1 MAVTSIWRVKG
12 RLDKVVRY
20 VENPEKTD
28 NPDCSTTPAIQNQ
41 GLEDVIGY
49 AVNAAKTVHVDDEK
63 APVLRSFVTGV
74 NCSPSTA
81 REEMIAV
88 KRRFGKEDGTIAYH
102 GYQSFAPGEA
112 TPEIAHE
119 IGVKLAERL
128 WGDRYQ
134 VLVATHLDKENH
146 LHSHFVVNT
155 VSFVDGIKYHR
166 TEQDYR
172 EMQRASDELCR
183 EYGLSVIARTRDK
196 TKSYAEWKAEQE
208 DRPTVRGTIRAD
220 IDAAILASTSRKA
233 FFAVLAARGYAFK
246 FTGEGGKPLKYPGL
260 RPPGAKSFFR
270 FNKLGRGYTLEDID
284 ARLIGKYTKTDP
296 YPKKEREEVKRTRAE
311 NQPTYKKKVS
321 GLRALYLRYCYELHI
336 IVKHPASAKRVSIF
350 MREDIAKLDR
360 LDAQTRLLANHN
372 IENGE
377 QLAHHRNG
385 AEKEIAALLEERQSI
400 NRDIRRLSRDG
411 DEGALAPLRERRAII
426 SAKLKELRREVT
438 LCDSIAERSAQ
449 TMDEL
454 ERYIE
459 EQEIEER
466 RNVKNELL
474 R

>member
-20 VENPEKTD
+20 IENPEKTD
-28 NPDCSTTPAIQNQ
+28 NPEFGVEPGQ
-41 GLEDVIGY
+41 GLEDVIDY
-49 AVNAAKTVHVDDEK
+49 AVNTAKTVRVDDEE

-88 KRRFGKEDGTIAYH
+88 KRRFGKEGGTIAYH

-119 IGVKLAERL
+119 IGVKLAQRL

-166 TEQDYR
+166 TAQDYR
-172 EMQRASDELCR
+172 EMQRVSDELCR
-183 EYGLSVIARTRDK
+183 EYGLSVIAKAKDK
-196 TKSYAEWKAEQE
+196 SKSYAEWKAEQD
-208 DRPTVRGTIRAD
+208 DRPTLRGTIRQD
-220 IDAAILASTSRKA
+220 IDAAILSSTSQRA
-233 FFAVLAARGYAFK
+233 FINALAAKGYEFK

-260 RPPGAKSFFR
+260 KPPGAKGFFR
-270 FNKLGRGYTLEDID
+270 FNKLGQGYTLEDIE
-284 ARLIGKYTKTDP
+284 ARLTGKYTRSTP
-296 YPKKEREEVKRTRAE
+296 YPKKERDEVRQERKA
-311 NQPTYKKKVS
+311 NQPPYARRVS

-350 MREDIAKLDR
+350 MREDLAKLSR
-360 LDAQTRLLANHN
+360 LDAQTRFLANQG
-372 IENGE
+372 IETGE
-377 QLAHHRNG
+377 QLSGHRAK
-385 AEKEIAALLEERQSI
+385 AEKEIAALLEERQAL
-400 NRDIRRLSRDG
+400 NRDIRRLFRDG
-411 DEGALAPLRERRAII
+411 DEVGTTPLIERRMLINAR
-426 SAKLKELRREVT
+426 LKELRKEVT
-438 LCDSIAERSAQ
+438 LCDSIAERSAE
-449 TMDEL
+449 TREEL
-454 ERYIE
+454 ERFIE

-466 RNVKNELL
+466 RNEKNELL

>member
-20 VENPEKTD
+20 IENPEKTD
-28 NPDCSTTPAIQNQ
+28 NPEFDVEPGQ
-41 GLEDVIGY
+41 GLEDVIDY
-49 AVNAAKTVHVDDEK
+49 AVNTAKTVRVDDEK

-88 KRRFGKEDGTIAYH
+88 KRRFGKEGGTIAYH

-119 IGVKLAERL
+119 IGVKLAQRL

-166 TEQDYR
+166 TAQDYR
-172 EMQRASDELCR
+172 EMQRVSDELCR
-183 EYGLSVIARTRDK
+183 EYGLSVIAKAKDK
-196 TKSYAEWKAEQE
+196 SKSYAEWKAEQD
-208 DRPTVRGTIRAD
+208 DRPTLRGTIRQD
-220 IDAAILASTSRKA
+220 IDAAILSSTSQRA
-233 FFAVLAARGYAFK
+233 FINSLAVKGYEFK

-260 RPPGAKSFFR
+260 KPPGAKGFFR
-270 FNKLGRGYTLEDID
+270 FNKLGQGYTLEDIE
-284 ARLIGKYTKTDP
+284 ARLTGKYTRSTP
-296 YPKKEREEVKRTRAE
+296 YSKKEREEVRQERKA
-311 NQPTYKKKVS
+311 NQPSYARRVS

-350 MREDIAKLDR
+350 MREDLAKLSR
-360 LDAQTRLLANHN
+360 LDAQTRFLANQG
-372 IENGE
+372 IETGE
-377 QLAHHRNG
+377 QLSGHRAG
-385 AEKEIAALLEERQSI
+385 AKKEIAALLEERQAL
-400 NRDIRRLSRDG
+400 NRDIRRLFRDG
-411 DEGALAPLRERRAII
+411 DEVGTTPLIERRMLINAR
-426 SAKLKELRREVT
+426 LKELRKEVT
-438 LCDSIAERSAQ
+438 LCDSIAERSAE
-449 TMDEL
+449 TREEL
-454 ERYIE
+454 ERFIE

-466 RNVKNELL
+466 RNEKNELL